1 MIDCPPGYYCPA
13 SSREPTECPKG
24 TYNPMKNQKSVQSCK
39 PCPAGT
45 ACNVEGVA
53 EFARMLCPPGYY
65 CLEGSWVPTACP
77 IGTFRPNRGG

>member
-1 MIDCPPGYYCPA
+1 
-13 SSREPTECPKG
+13 
-24 TYNPMKNQKSVQSCK
+24 MKNQKSVQSCK